1 MNQIGAYFS
10 ERTYLDEA
18 VKGHEYISDVI
29 VGKVTHQPTILFSA
43 PILNNNKQFEGVIY
57 GTVTLRTID
66 QFMEQFQ
73 SGDSGESYLIDRN
86 GYLIT
91 ESRFA
96 GNWKRLEYKMKSDI
110 LDRAKQGVQSTSTY
124 ENYRGSR
131 FLAPTNWLITENG

>member
-10 ERTYLDEA
+10 DRTYLDEA
-18 VKGHEYISDVI
+18 VKGHEYISDVLM
-29 VGKVTHQPTILFSA
+29 GKVDSINRRFYFSA

-57 GTVTLRTID
+57 GTVTLKTID

-73 SGDSGESYLIDRN
+73 NGDSGESYLIDRN

-96 GNWKRLEYKMKSDI
+96 GNWK
-110 LDRAKQGVQSTSTY
+110 TT
-124 ENYRGSR
+124 
-131 FLAPTNWLITENG
+131 